1 MTKKRFECEEDSDYI
16 RDNKTDE
23 RGLYL
28 CDWLKELND
37 LSDENEQLKEQLS
50 EQAILLD
57 YLLNYNTS
65 LCKRNN
71 YESR

>member
-1 MTKKRFECEEDSDYI
+1 MTEKRFECEEDSDYI

-65 LCKRNN
+65 LCKRNI